1 MSSKLDEDIIMED
14 CTYKN
19 NSLYNFSSFNLPF
32 YFRPRK
38 RTYLDMLHNSNQI
51 YLNNRIDNFKINNQI
66 LNDSSSLYSNNEN
79 KNDNSLIKNF
89 DEFNILNRAK
99 KNLQTKKKIEYDEE
113 IERKW
118 VENYYRIRNAEL
130 NKLRFG
136 TG

>member
-19 NSLYNFSSFNLPF
+19 NSLYNFSFFNLPF

-51 YLNNRIDNFKINNQI
+51 YLYNRIDNFKINNQI
-66 LNDSSSLYSNNEN
+66 LNDSSSLYSYNEN

-99 KNLQTKKKIEYDEE
+99 KNLQTKKKLEYDEE

>member
-19 NSLYNFSSFNLPF
+19 NSLYHFSSFNLPF

-66 LNDSSSLYSNNEN
+66 LNDSSSLYSYNEN